1 MNTATKINMKF
12 DEYMERFFYRTARRA
27 LSVEESEPIKK
38 ESSELIDNSIVI
50 RKRPA
55 AVKAELNKA
64 YKVIRCHVMANK
76 KDLLSRRHELSEEQN
91 QVLDHFL
98 YREWLVSNRDV
109 AVEESSPPVTVVA
122 KPSIDLLAS
131 HSEPVIVKQ
140 EDPKDVQRWA
150 RAALSNRSDSQRVV
164 DRYIKENKKELLAR
178 RHELSAEQNEAIDIF
193 LRLEAL
199 AGNE

>member
-1 MNTATKINMKF
+1 MNTAMKIEMKF
-12 DEYMERFFYRTARRA
+12 EEYMQRFFFKNANA
-27 LSVEESEPIKK
+27 IEP
-38 ESSELIDNSIVI
+38 
-50 RKRPA
+50 
-55 AVKAELNKA
+55 
-64 YKVIRCHVMANK
+64 
-76 KDLLSRRHELSEEQN
+76 
-91 QVLDHFL
+91 
-98 YREWLVSNRDV
+98 V
-109 AVEESSPPVTVVA
+109 AT

-131 HSEPVIVKQ
+131 HSEPKPIAPTQ
-140 EDPKDVQRWA
+140 DPKDIKRRA

>member
-12 DEYMERFFYRTARRA
+12 DEYMERFFYRTVRREIP
-27 LSVEESEPIKK
+27 VEEEPEEEVPK
-38 ESSELIDNSIVI
+38 STVGSIVI
-50 RKRPA
+50 SKRPA
-55 AVKAELNKA
+55 AVKAELNKT

-98 YREWLVSNRDV
+98 YREWLVASRDV
-109 AVEESSPPVTVVA
+109 PVEEPAPSVTVAA
-122 KPSIDLLAS
+122 KPSIDLLAT
-131 HSEPVIVKQ
+131 HSEPPTIKQ
-140 EDPKDVQRWA
+140 EDPKEIKRRA

-193 LRLEAL
+193 LRLELL
-199 AGNE
+199 ADKNV